1 MTKLTTHAR
10 NALPS
15 SAFVFPKTRSYPIHD
30 SNHARMALSD
40 VAKSGNA
47 AEKSAV
53 RAAVAR
59 KYPDIN
65 QSSGTAGGEKSVSPA
80 NNMVQDKPSPGLVGT

>member
-1 MTKLTTHAR
+1 MTKLTAHAR

-30 SNHARMALSD
+30 ANHARAALSD
-40 VAKSGNA
+40 VARSGNA

-59 KYPDIN
+59 KYPDIGKDDTPPGN
-65 QSSGTAGGEKSVSPA
+65 NGPVSPA
-80 NNMVQDKPSPGLVGT
+80 DNMAQDRPSPGLIG

>member
-1 MTKLTTHAR
+1 MTKLSTHAR
-10 NALPS
+10 AALPS

-30 SNHARMALSD
+30 VNHARAALSD
-40 VAKSGNA
+40 VSRSGNA

-59 KYPDIN
+59 KYPDMGDAEDHAKDAA
-65 QSSGTAGGEKSVSPA
+65 GTSDAPTT
-80 NNMVQDKPSPGLVGT
+80 PSEGLMGT

>member
-1 MTKLTTHAR
+1 MTKLTAHSR

-30 SNHARMALSD
+30 ANHARAALSD
-40 VAKSGNA
+40 VAKDGNA

-59 KYPDIN
+59 KYPSID
-65 QSSGTAGGEKSVSPA
+65 QDSGPAGGENSVSPA
-80 NNMVQDKPSPGLVGT
+80 DNMVQDKPSPGLLGT